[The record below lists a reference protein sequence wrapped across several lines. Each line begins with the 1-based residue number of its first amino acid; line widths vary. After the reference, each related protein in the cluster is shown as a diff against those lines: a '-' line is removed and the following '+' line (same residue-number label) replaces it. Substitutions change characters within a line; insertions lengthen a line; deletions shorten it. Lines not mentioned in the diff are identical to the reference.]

1 MLENLTFNDG
11 LFVILAGFFLTVL
24 ITPFITLPEEGWRK
38 VMYLIEIYIIV
49 SVLFLFAYKLLK
61 EKSDNASY
69 LAQERIFMG
78 LFFVMIVLVGFIMGS
93 EIFSQRKT
101 KHGFLFFVSAIVILI
116 ILIIAFLADTALTQR
131 YGLDYQNP
139 FTMFEMGRYYRVADS
154 YKN

>member
-69 LAQERIFMG
+69 LG
-78 LFFVMIVLVGFIMGS
+78 DY
-93 EIFSQRKT
+93 
-101 KHGFLFFVSAIVILI
+101 FLL
-116 ILIIAFLADTALTQR
+116 
-131 YGLDYQNP
+131 
-139 FTMFEMGRYYRVADS
+139 
-154 YKN
+154 